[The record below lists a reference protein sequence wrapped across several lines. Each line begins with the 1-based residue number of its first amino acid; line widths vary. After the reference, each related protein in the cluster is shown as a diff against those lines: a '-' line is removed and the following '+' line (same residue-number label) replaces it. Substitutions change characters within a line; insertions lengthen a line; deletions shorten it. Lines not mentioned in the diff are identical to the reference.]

1 VFAFQKIRKNEETKY
16 AFERDRVILTHLE
29 SDINT
34 PSLQHL
40 SNIICI
46 IGAFIEIQN
55 QWKQNWMIHIMG
67 IFIQDT

>member
-1 VFAFQKIRKNEETKY
+1 MFAFQKIRKNEETKY

-46 IGAFIEIQN
+46 IGAFIEIQT
-55 QWKQNWMIHIMG
+55 Q
-67 IFIQDT
+67 

>member
-1 VFAFQKIRKNEETKY
+1 MFAFQKTHKNEETKY

-40 SNIICI
+40 LDTICI

-55 QWKQNWMIHIMG
+55 Q
-67 IFIQDT
+67 